1 MVTLEPPR
9 FTKGQFPLKIPGPA
23 GQTRLKNGRDAVLI
37 KKKKHFIGQF
47 IKLTREFDSIR
58 SRSANIV
65 TITY

>member
-37 KKKKHFIGQF
+37 KKKTT
-47 IKLTREFDSIR
+47 LYWSIYQTDPR
-58 SRSANIV
+58 I
-65 TITY
+65 